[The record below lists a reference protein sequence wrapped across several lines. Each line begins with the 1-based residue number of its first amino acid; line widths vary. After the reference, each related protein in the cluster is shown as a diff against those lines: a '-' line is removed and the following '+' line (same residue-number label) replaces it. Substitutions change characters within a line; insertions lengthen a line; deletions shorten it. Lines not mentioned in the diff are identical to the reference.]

1 MLTVIAALFARYS
14 GDLVAILGA
23 FGWGTFAAAIVPVVV
38 IGFNWKRATPLAAN
52 VCIISSLLINFSV
65 KILDIK
71 VPYAIDIGA
80 ISLITSMLLFVS
92 ISLLSKKPF
101 INKNVEAA
109 MDL

>member
-1 MLTVIAALFARYS
+1 
-14 GDLVAILGA
+14 
-23 FGWGTFAAAIVPVVV
+23 
-38 IGFNWKRATPLAAN
+38 
-52 VCIISSLLINFSV
+52 V

-80 ISLITSMLLFVS
+80 ISLIVSMLLFVA
-92 ISLLSKKPF
+92 ISLLSKKPL